1 MRFPSRPLLRSPA
14 LSALLAALSL
24 TLLGWGLLSLL
35 QRQRDD
41 RELLV
46 AITSWPAYEYLYL
59 AEQQQLGRPHGLR
72 LRIKQYSSLADQRA
86 AYVRGD
92 LGVMATTLPEA
103 IAICQEAPQRCPLL
117 ILVLDESRG
126 ADRLLARLPI
136 RRPEQLLGQRVGLE
150 RTVLAEYLL
159 LRSFGDRPV
168 QLDRQLQLVFDGPV
182 ALVKALQGGELDA
195 IVSYDPHAV
204 PLLSDPAVVEL
215 FSTRQLPGEVVD
227 VLAVDPA
234 LAAERA
240 PALQALV
247 RTWWEARAYA
257 RRHPHQALA
266 VMAQREQVEPKVF
279 EQSERGLHYPARSQ
293 QPELLAASG
302 PVARTV
308 AAMARLMQRAGR
320 IQPDRPL
327 PQPTTAFLA
336 SP

>member
-1 MRFPSRPLLRSPA
+1 MRARSCRWLRSPR
-14 LSALLAALSL
+14 LPVLLAACAL
-24 TLLGWGLLSLL
+24 TLLGVGFLELL
-35 QRQRDD
+35 QWQRRDAD
-41 RELLV
+41 LAV

-59 AEQQQLGRPHGLR
+59 AEQQQLGRAHGLR

-103 IAICQEAPQRCPLL
+103 IAICQEAPQRCPAL
-117 ILVLDESRG
+117 ILVLDESQG

-136 RRPEQLLGQRVGLE
+136 RRQEQLIGRRVGLE

-159 LRSFGDRPV
+159 LRSFGERPV
-168 QLDRQLQLVFDGPV
+168 QLDQELTLVFDGPV
-182 ALVKALQGGELDA
+182 GLVQALQRGDLDA
-195 IVSYDPHAV
+195 IVSYDPHAL
-204 PLLSDPAVVEL
+204 PLLADPAVVEL
-215 FSTRQLPGEVVD
+215 FSSSQIPGEVVD

-234 LAAERA
+234 LAVERGS
-240 PALQALV
+240 ALQALV

-257 RRHPHQALA
+257 LRYPHQAVA
-266 VMAQREQVEPKVF
+266 VMAQREQIDPQRF
-279 EQSERGLHYPARSQ
+279 RQSERGLHYPDRGE
-293 QPELLAASG
+293 QPALLAAAG

-308 AAMARLMQRAGR
+308 AAMAELMQRAGR
-320 IQPDRPL
+320 IQPQRPL